1 MQLYHRAAELLWSR
15 SLTFFFLWFCVL
27 PILLVSFIL
36 CWLTTSPTKIACVY
50 GRVPRSPFRLP
61 VSALL
66 SLQFLICALA
76 FCVLLVSPNRN
87 VRRCTDA
94 GWRRDRRRVAPLV
107 RAESLCFSHL
117 VWLVWFC
124 LGSLELVCLLYYLL
138 PRRLSCVSEFQSLS

>member
-76 FCVLLVSPNRN
+76 FCVLLVLPNRN
-87 VRRCTDA
+87 VGRMYGCGVEEGPQAR
-94 GWRRDRRRVAPLV
+94 GPLV
-107 RAESLCFSHL
+107 RGESLCFSHL

>member
-15 SLTFFFLWFCVL
+15 SLKYFLPPVL
-27 PILLVSFIL
+27 CPTHPACLFYIMVAYYLPHQNRL
-36 CWLTTSPTKIACVY
+36 CITVD
-50 GRVPRSPFRLP
+50 PFRLP

-66 SLQFLICALA
+66 SLQFLICAVA

-87 VRRCTDA
+87 VGRCMDA

-124 LGSLELVCLLYYLL
+124 LGSLEVVCLLYYLL
-138 PRRLSCVSEFQSLS
+138 PRRLSCVSEFQSPS